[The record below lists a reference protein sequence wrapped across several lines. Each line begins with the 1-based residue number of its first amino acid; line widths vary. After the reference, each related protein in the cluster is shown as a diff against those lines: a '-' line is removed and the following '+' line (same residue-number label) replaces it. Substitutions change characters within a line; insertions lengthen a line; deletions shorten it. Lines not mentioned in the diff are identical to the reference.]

1 MKNNHVTVGLIG
13 GIGNQLFQ
21 YYAGLYL
28 ANKNRT
34 ELILDFSKLGK
45 AGTSHAGSIKDLDL
59 ACVSQEYEPNG
70 TKLAEIRWRLHQKLS
85 RQFPSTRKLS
95 IGLLGLYQSN
105 VIGFDFELDKL
116 ESPIVIRGY
125 FQTWRYFH
133 EAKLINDSPIGLLSP
148 SSWYQSQL
156 ADIERLEPVGIH
168 IRRGDYKNLGET
180 FGMLSTEYYSRA
192 LSKLGSVCT
201 GNGIYV
207 FSDDI
212 NQAKKLL
219 SGLNYDFHFVQPPEG
234 SSPAESLLLMSKC
247 SSLVIANS
255 SFSWWGGMLGS
266 DSRTVIA
273 PDKWFRGLDDPE
285 DLLPISW
292 LKERSSWESA

>member
-1 MKNNHVTVGLIG
+1 MKKNNVTVGLIG

-28 ANKNRT
+28 ARKNCT
-34 ELILDFSKLGK
+34 ELILDFSKIGK
-45 AGTSHAGSIKDLDL
+45 AGTNHAGSIKDLDF
-59 ACVSQEYEPNG
+59 AYDFFEHESKG
-70 TKLAEIRWRLHQKLS
+70 SKLAEIRWRLHQKMS
-85 RQFPSTRKLS
+85 RDFSPIQKFSV
-95 IGLLGLYQSN
+95 GLLGIYQSN
-105 VIGFDFELDKL
+105 VIGYDSELEKL

-125 FQTWRYFH
+125 FQTWRYYYH
-133 EAKLINDSPIGLLSP
+133 AKLLNIPPVGLASPTT
-148 SSWYQSQL
+148 WYQSQL
-156 ADIERLEPVGIH
+156 AKIESNQPVGIH
-168 IRRGDYKNLGET
+168 IRRGDYRNLGET
-180 FGMLSTEYYSRA
+180 FGLLSAEYYSRA
-192 LSKLGSVCT
+192 LLKLNSVGA
-201 GNGIYV
+201 GNGVYV

-219 SGLNYDFHFVQPPEG
+219 SGLNYDFYFVVPPES

-266 DSRTVIA
+266 ERRTVIA

-285 DLLPISW
+285 ELLPNSW
-292 LKERSSWESA
+292 LKERSSWESQ